1 MYIKACLHVQQQTP
15 TCFGQLHRQSIK
27 KPNLWN
33 SEPESKRSTLAMVAL
48 CNRDFKLYSDTSS
61 IMPRQLVTEPHRL
74 NECVFS
80 TLGDFLQVE
89 KW

>member
-1 MYIKACLHVQQQTP
+1 
-15 TCFGQLHRQSIK
+15 
-27 KPNLWN
+27 
-33 SEPESKRSTLAMVAL
+33 MVAL

-89 KW
+89 K